1 MIVADFRI
9 KKYNDA
15 SQPQFSVG
23 EYWDNKDKVA
33 AWIRGT
39 QFTSAAFDFGLH
51 DAMRNYFNNS
61 SWDIADKG
69 NAADPS
75 LSRYA
80 VTFVDNH
87 DTYREADTKVSNNIL
102 AANAFI
108 LALPG
113 TPCIFWPHW
122 TEYKAELA
130 KMIEARKGAGITN
143 TSKIIHQAKHG
154 DGYVTIVEGDYKNI
168 LVISGHA
175 TGIDDMLNDYTK
187 VADGENFAY
196 YISNDKP
203 SVAEGGITIY
213 VKSSNAPA
221 LFVWEDDGNML
232 NGEWNYVKDMPNYC
246 FIDNECYYYQTFYPK
261 SGKFNL
267 IIRHGSNQTNNI
279 MGITSNAYFTYDGN
293 ETANNITTAMSDKEV
308 QAMPSCPETEL
319 CAYFEASGTDYPNVN
334 VWAWDAN
341 NNDFNYTGG
350 NWPGE
355 QATWLANLP
364 NGNKLWKWT
373 TSLSST
379 PSHIIFND
387 AQKENAK
394 QTKDLAF
401 TNGGYYT
408 PSGLFAITYSP
419 VDEESAKEIALRE
432 FTSGQFA
439 TLCLP
444 YDVTTYELKTL
455 GGKFYKY
462 SSETDGVLYFSE
474 ATSLQAWFPY
484 VYIAS
489 VSGRVLNNLTT
500 KTAINGTPLKV
511 THGDF
516 TFVGTSTQKTLV
528 SNDQTTYYGYKLADG
543 TFVKVGTTNGAKIG
557 AWKCYFTTPTAKAAT
572 AKRSIFEGIA
582 TGIQTVKNL
591 INHSSRD
598 IYTIDGKKV
607 SGSNLPKGLYIYN
620 GKKLI
625 IR

>member
-1 MIVADFRI
+1 MI
-9 KKYNDA
+9 N
-15 SQPQFSVG
+15 
-23 EYWDNKDKVA
+23 
-33 AWIRGT
+33 
-39 QFTSAAFDFGLH
+39 
-51 DAMRNYFNNS
+51 
-61 SWDIADKG
+61 
-69 NAADPS
+69 
-75 LSRYA
+75 
-80 VTFVDNH
+80 
-87 DTYREADTKVSNNIL
+87 
-102 AANAFI
+102 
-108 LALPG
+108 
-113 TPCIFWPHW
+113 
-122 TEYKAELA
+122 
-130 KMIEARKGAGITN
+130 ARKAAGITN

-154 DGYVTIVEGDYKNI
+154 NGYVTIVEGDYKNI
-168 LVISGHA
+168 LVICGIA
-175 TGIDDMLNDYTK
+175 EGIDDMLKDYDCIST
-187 VADGENFAY
+187 GTNYAY
-196 YISNDKP
+196 YISKEKP
-203 SVAEGGITIY
+203 AVAEGGITIY
-213 VKSSNAPA
+213 VKSSDAPA
-221 LFVWEDDGNML
+221 LFVWEDDDNKL

-267 IIRHGSNQTNNI
+267 IIRHGSNHTGDIN
-279 MGITSNAYFTYDGN
+279 GIKSNAYFTYDGN
-293 ETANNITTAMSDKEV
+293 TTANDITASMSGKKV
-308 QAMPSCPETEL
+308 QAMPSCPKNEL

-334 VWAWDAN
+334 VWAWDVN
-341 NNDFNYTGG
+341 NKDFNYTGG
-350 NWPGE
+350 NWPGA

-511 THGDF
+511 THGNF

-591 INHSSRD
+591 INHSSHD

-607 SGSNLPKGLYIYN
+607 SDSNLPKGLYIYN